1 MNTVL
6 EALNEAAARVDAA
19 EWSRLPGHPQVSVV
33 VPTCGRPELLA
44 RCLLALLAQSLPR
57 ADFEIVVV
65 DDGRSEATRKLVESI
80 AADAPGLAVRYLRPV
95 GTQGPAAARNAGWRA
110 ARGEVVAFTDDDTV
124 PEPGWLAIGLAA
136 MRAGRWAAL
145 AGRILVPR
153 PPSADGPPT
162 DHECMTRGLE
172 AARFV
177 TANAFVA
184 RRALQRI
191 EGFDERFR
199 RAWREDTDLEFRLR
213 EQAGPVGR
221 CDEAVVLHPVRPERW
236 GVSLRQQK
244 NAFYEAL
251 LYRKHP
257 RRYRAMADG
266 APPWGH
272 YFVVALALAALLLW
286 WLDVP
291 GSAAV
296 AALFAT
302 AGVLRFAW
310 RRLRGTSHAAP
321 HVVEMLATSFVIPFL
336 SVGWRLRGALRWR
349 VWFL

>member
-1 MNTVL
+1 VSSVL
-6 EALNEAAARVDAA
+6 GAPNAPAERVDAA
-19 EWSRLPGHPQVSVV
+19 TWSLPPGHPQVSVV

-44 RCLLALLAQSLPR
+44 RCLIALFAQSMPR

-65 DDGRSEATRKLVESI
+65 DDGRSETTRSLVDSL
-80 AADAPGLAVRYLRPV
+80 AAEAPGLSVRYLRPM
-95 GTQGPAAARNAGWRA
+95 GAKGPAAARNAGWSA
-110 ARGEVVAFTDDDTV
+110 ARSDLVAFTDDDTV
-124 PEPGWLAIGLAA
+124 PEPGWLAIGTAA

-145 AGRILVPR
+145 AGRVLVPR
-153 PPSADGPPT
+153 PPGATHAPT
-162 DHECMTRGLE
+162 DHEQMTRGLE
-172 AARFV
+172 RATFV

-191 EGFDERFR
+191 QGFDERFGR
-199 RAWREDTDLEFRLR
+199 PWREDTDLEFRLR
-213 EQAGPVGR
+213 EEAGPVGR
-221 CDEAVVLHPVRPERW
+221 CDAAVVLHPVRPERW

-244 NAFYEAL
+244 NAYYEAL

-272 YFVVALALAALLLW
+272 YAVVALTLAALLLW

-296 AALFAT
+296 AALLAVL
-302 AGVLRFAW
+302 AVLRFAA
-310 RRLRGTSHAAP
+310 RRLRGTTRAP
-321 HVVEMLATSFVIPFL
+321 AHVLEMLLTSFAIPFL

-349 VWFL
+349 VWFF